1 MSSEINREVVREEDE
16 IDDSPLPSTKPQN
29 PKPSSRTEVDFE
41 REMVVHLD
49 ALYRAALGMTRDKG
63 DAEDL
68 VQDTFVR
75 AFQFYS
81 QYQGGT
87 NGRAWLFRIMTNLYI
102 NSYRKKHR
110 EPERVS
116 YDELEDFYLYNRLSD
131 AQSSGRGNA
140 PETEVVL
147 RVEADAIKE
156 AIDKLPDEYRDTI
169 ILADLQEFSYQEI
182 SEMLQVPIGTVRSRL
197 SRGRRL
203 VQKAIWAYTEENMR

>member
-1 MSSEINREVVREEDE
+1 MDKVDRARE
-16 IDDSPLPSTKPQN
+16 T
-29 PKPSSRTEVDFE
+29 FE

-49 ALYRAALGMTRDKG
+49 SLYRAALGMTRDKTN
-63 DAEDL
+63 AEDL

-75 AFQFYS
+75 AFSFYK

-102 NSYRKKHR
+102 NSYRKKNR

-131 AQSSGRGNA
+131 AQSRGTGAA
-140 PETEVVL
+140 PEAEVVN
-147 RVEADAIKE
+147 RVEADAIRE
-156 AIDKLPDEYRDTI
+156 AIDNLPDEYRDTV
-169 ILADLQEFSYQEI
+169 ILADINEFAYQEI
-182 SEMLQVPIGTVRSRL
+182 SEMLEIPIGTVRSRL

-203 VQKAIWAYTEENMR
+203 VQKAIWAYTNENQR

>member
-1 MSSEINREVVREEDE
+1 MSSNTLSDPSAEPVAVQSLAQTPPSASTREANF
-16 IDDSPLPSTKPQN
+16 Q
-29 PKPSSRTEVDFE
+29 
-41 REMVVHLD
+41 REMVPHLD

-75 AFQFYS
+75 AFQFYD
-81 QYQGGT
+81 QFQGGT
-87 NGRAWLFRIMTNLYI
+87 NGRAWLFRILTNLYI

-131 AQSSGRGNA
+131 AHTRGVGAA
-140 PETEVVL
+140 PEQEIVL
-147 RVEADAIKE
+147 KVQVEAIRTAIE
-156 AIDKLPDEYRDTI
+156 QLPDEYRDTV
-169 ILADLQEFSYQEI
+169 ILADLNEFAYQEI
-182 SEMLQVPIGTVRSRL
+182 AEMLSIPIGTVRSRL

-203 VQKAIWAYTEENMR
+203 VQKAIWAYTEENTR